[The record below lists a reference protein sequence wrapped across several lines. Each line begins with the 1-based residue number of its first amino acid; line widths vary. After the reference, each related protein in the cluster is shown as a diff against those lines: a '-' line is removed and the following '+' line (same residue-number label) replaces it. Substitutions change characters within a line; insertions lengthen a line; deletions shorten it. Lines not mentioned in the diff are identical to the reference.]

1 MLTREFPPDVYGGAG
16 VHVEHLAGALSGLVD
31 LQIHCFG
38 ESRSSPNVAAY
49 QASAELA
56 ALGPRGAALQAISI
70 DLMMA
75 VGASGADLVHSHTWY
90 TNFGGHLARLLYD
103 IPHVCTTHSLE
114 PLRPWKAEQ
123 LGAGG
128 FALSSFCERVA
139 LESADAIIAVSE
151 AMRHDVLA
159 TYPTVEPS
167 RVRVIYNGVD
177 LDEYRPDHRTDVLER
192 HGIDPGRPIVIFLG
206 RITRQKGLDHLLRAA
221 PMIDPA
227 AQLVLCAGAPD
238 TPGLAAEVRDSVAR
252 LKQTRTVAWI
262 EQMLPRPDVVQLLSH
277 ASVFVCP
284 SIYEPFGLVNL
295 EAMACQLPVV
305 ASRTGGI
312 PEIVVEGETGF
323 LVAFDRGDDEIGSP
337 RNAPLFA
344 RGLADAVNRLL
355 HDRALAKRLG
365 AAGRKRLLEHFTWK
379 AIARATADLYE
390 EVLQEKMRRHGGG
403 V

>member
-1 MLTREFPPDVYGGAG
+1 MLTREYPPDVYGGAG
-16 VHVEHLAGALSGLVD
+16 VHVEHLAGALAGLVD
-31 LQIHCFG
+31 LQVHCFG
-38 ESRSSPNVAAY
+38 ESRSSRNVAAY
-49 QASAELA
+49 QPSAELA
-56 ALGPRGAALQAISI
+56 ALGPRGAALQAISV

-139 LESADAIIAVSE
+139 LESADAINAVSE
-151 AMRHDVLA
+151 AMRNDVLT
-159 TYPTVEPS
+159 TYPSVEPS
-167 RVRVIYNGVD
+167 RVRVIYPGVD
-177 LDEYRPDHRTDVLER
+177 LDEYLPDHRADVLER

-252 LKQTRTVAWI
+252 LKQTRTVAWKI
-262 EQMLPRPDVVQLLSH
+262 GR
-277 ASVFVCP
+277 ASCRERV
-284 SIYEPFGLVNL
+284 
-295 EAMACQLPVV
+295 
-305 ASRTGGI
+305 
-312 PEIVVEGETGF
+312 
-323 LVAFDRGDDEIGSP
+323 
-337 RNAPLFA
+337 
-344 RGLADAVNRLL
+344 
-355 HDRALAKRLG
+355 
-365 AAGRKRLLEHFTWK
+365 
-379 AIARATADLYE
+379 
-390 EVLQEKMRRHGGG
+390 
-403 V
+403 